1 MSTPKKGGGSGENS
15 DVGKPGAD
23 DLDTEAVAKI
33 RRQRTSTET
42 RAPVARTLVLVPVW
56 KRQVRV
62 GEKTKPFAQIHTP
75 ENRLAE
81 AIGLANAI
89 ELNVIDAFV
98 VPLSEPRPSTLF
110 GSGKVDEIGEI
121 VSQSDIGL
129 VVVDHIVNPVQQRN
143 LEKAWNTK
151 VVDRTGLILEIFGSR
166 ARTREGVLQVE
177 LAHLSYQKGRL
188 VRAWTHLER
197 QRGGGGFL
205 GGPGEAQI
213 ELDRRMLQDRID
225 AIKGDLA
232 EVAKTRE
239 LHRKGRRKVPYPIVA
254 IVGYTNAGKSTLFNT
269 VTGADVLA
277 MDQVFATLDPTMREL
292 KLPSARRIILSDTV
306 GFISDLP
313 TMLVA
318 AFRATLEEVIEAD
331 LILHVRD
338 IAHEETDAQ
347 RQDVEKVLGDLGID
361 TLPRDSHI
369 LEVWNKIDL
378 LDNAQLAVLQQDAAR
393 DERHPVLVSAAQRI
407 GLDGLF
413 AAIDAR
419 LGRADEV
426 LDLVIPGS
434 DGALISWLHE
444 NTDVME
450 RVSLDTGAVSLKVRV
465 ASERKAHVIGQLRKA
480 NIAV

>member
-1 MSTPKKGGGSGENS
+1 MINPEDDADEGVSASVPRRKRGSE
-15 DVGKPGAD
+15 
-23 DLDTEAVAKI
+23 
-33 RRQRTSTET
+33 ET
-42 RAPVARTLVLVPVW
+42 RAPRSRVLVLVPVW

-62 GEKTKPFAQIHTP
+62 GEKTKPFPQIHTP

-81 AIGLANAI
+81 AVGLANAI
-89 ELNVIDAFV
+89 DLDVIDALI
-98 VPLSEPRPSTLF
+98 VPLSEPRPSTLL
-110 GSGKVDEIGEI
+110 GSGKVEDLRQKIADD
-121 VSQSDIGL
+121 DIGL
-129 VVVDHIVNPVQQRN
+129 VVIDHIVTPVQQRN
-143 LEKAWNTK
+143 LEKTWNTK
-151 VVDRTGLILEIFGSR
+151 VVDRTGLILEIFGAR

-225 AIKGDLA
+225 AIKGDLK
-232 EVAKTRE
+232 EVSKTRE

-254 IVGYTNAGKSTLFNT
+254 IVGYTNAGKSTLFNR
-269 VTGADVLA
+269 VTGAGVLA

-338 IAHEETDAQ
+338 IAHPETDAQ
-347 RQDVEKVLGDLGID
+347 AHDVKKVLGDLGID
-361 TLPRDSHI
+361 TLPADGHI

-378 LDNAQLAVLQQDAAR
+378 LPPERASELQLEAAR
-393 DERHPVLVSAAQRI
+393 ADQPPVIVSAAT
-407 GLDGLF
+407 GLGMEALF

-419 LGRADEV
+419 LGAADEI
-426 LDLVIPGS
+426 LDLVIPGEA
-434 DGALISWLHE
+434 GALLHWLYE
-444 NTDVME
+444 NADIMSRTTDDAGSAML
-450 RVSLDTGAVSLKVRV
+450 RVRV
-465 ASERKAHVIGQLRKA
+465 AGEKKAQVIGQLRKA
-480 NIAV
+480 KIKV

>member
-1 MSTPKKGGGSGENS
+1 MIAHPKGGE
-15 DVGKPGAD
+15 GAD
-23 DLDTEAVAKI
+23 RETPRK
-33 RRQRTSTET
+33 RRRGSEET
-42 RAPVARTLVLVPVW
+42 RQPRTRALVLVPVW

-62 GEKTKPFAQIHTP
+62 GEKTKPFPQIHTP

-81 AIGLANAI
+81 AVGLAKAI
-89 ELNVIDAFV
+89 DLDVIDAAI
-98 VPLSEPRPSTLF
+98 VPLSEPRPSTLL
-110 GSGKVDEIGEI
+110 GSGKVEELRQR
-121 VSQSDIGL
+121 VSELEIGL
-129 VVVDHIVNPVQQRN
+129 VVVDHIVTPVQQRN

-151 VVDRTGLILEIFGSR
+151 VVDRTGLILEIFGAR

-177 LAHLSYQKGRL
+177 LAHLTYQKGRL

-225 AIKGDLA
+225 AIKRDL
-232 EVAKTRE
+232 VDVTKTRD

-254 IVGYTNAGKSTLFNT
+254 IVGYTNAGKSTLFNKI
-269 VTGADVLA
+269 TGAGVVA
-277 MDQVFATLDPTMREL
+277 MDQVFATLDPTMREV

-318 AFRATLEEVIEAD
+318 AFRATLEEVVEAD

-347 RQDVEKVLGDLGID
+347 AKDVEKVLGDLGID
-361 TLPRDSHI
+361 TLPVDSHI

-378 LDNAQLAVLQQDAAR
+378 LSHERRAELQHETRRNAR
-393 DERHPVLVSAAQRI
+393 PPVLVSAATGEGI
-407 GLDGLF
+407 APLLDS
-413 AAIDAR
+413 IDTQ
-419 LGRADEV
+419 LGAADEM
-426 LDLVIPGS
+426 LDLIIPGS
-434 DGALISWLHE
+434 KGALLNWLHE
-444 NTDVME
+444 TCDVIARE
-450 RVSLDTGAVSLKVRV
+450 ARKDGSIEVRIRVP
-465 ASERKAHVIGQLRKA
+465 SEKKARVIGQLRKSG
-480 NIAV
+480 VSV

>member
-1 MSTPKKGGGSGENS
+1 LIARP
-15 DVGKPGAD
+15 GKR
-23 DLDTEAVAKI
+23 K
-33 RRQRTSTET
+33 RRRASEET
-42 RAPVARTLVLVPVW
+42 RAPRTRTLVVVPVW

-62 GEKTKPFAQIHTP
+62 GEKTKPFPQIHTP

-81 AIGLANAI
+81 AVGLAKAI
-89 ELNVIDAFV
+89 DLDVIEAAI
-98 VPLSEPRPSTLF
+98 VPLSEPRPSTLL
-110 GSGKVDEIGEI
+110 GAGKVDELKQT
-121 VSQSDIGL
+121 VSDLEIGL
-129 VVVDHIVNPVQQRN
+129 VVVDHIVTPVQQRN

-151 VVDRTGLILEIFGSR
+151 VVDRTGLILEIFGAR

-177 LAHLSYQKGRL
+177 LAHLTYQKGRL

-225 AIKGDLA
+225 AIKRDLA
-232 EVAKTRE
+232 DVKKTRD

-254 IVGYTNAGKSTLFNT
+254 IVGYTNAGKSTLFNKI
-269 VTGADVLA
+269 TGAGVVA
-277 MDQVFATLDPTMREL
+277 MDQVFATLDPTMREV

-318 AFRATLEEVIEAD
+318 AFRATLEEVVEAD

-347 RQDVEKVLGDLGID
+347 AQDVEKVLADLGID
-361 TLPRDSHI
+361 TLPVESNI

-378 LDNAQLAVLQQDAAR
+378 LTADRRAELQHESLRNAR
-393 DERHPVLVSAAQRI
+393 PPVLVSAETGEGMASLLQSI
-407 GLDGLF
+407 DG
-413 AAIDAR
+413 R
-419 LGRADEV
+419 LGASDEII
-426 LDLVIPGS
+426 DVIVPGS
-434 DGALISWLHE
+434 NGALLNWLHE
-444 NTDVME
+444 TCDVLARE
-450 RVSLDTGAVSLKVRV
+450 ARKDGSIELRLRVPSEKKTRV
-465 ASERKAHVIGQLRKA
+465 VGQLRKGG
-480 NIAV
+480 ISV

>member
-1 MSTPKKGGGSGENS
+1 MIARPKDGEGEKG
-15 DVGKPGAD
+15 DGKR
-23 DLDTEAVAKI
+23 K
-33 RRQRTSTET
+33 RRRASEET
-42 RAPVARTLVLVPVW
+42 RAPRTRTLVVVPVW

-62 GEKTKPFAQIHTP
+62 GEKTKPFPQIHTP

-81 AIGLANAI
+81 AVGLAKAI
-89 ELNVIDAFV
+89 DLDVIEAAI
-98 VPLSEPRPSTLF
+98 VPLSEPRPSTLL
-110 GSGKVDEIGEI
+110 GAGKVDELKQT
-121 VSQSDIGL
+121 VSDLEIGL
-129 VVVDHIVNPVQQRN
+129 VVVDHIVTPVQQRN

-151 VVDRTGLILEIFGSR
+151 VVDRTGLILEIFGAR

-177 LAHLSYQKGRL
+177 LAHLTYQKGRL

-225 AIKGDLA
+225 AIKRDLA
-232 EVAKTRE
+232 DVKKTRD

-254 IVGYTNAGKSTLFNT
+254 IVGYTNAGKSTLFNKI
-269 VTGADVLA
+269 TGAGVVA
-277 MDQVFATLDPTMREL
+277 MDQVFATLDPTMREV

-318 AFRATLEEVIEAD
+318 AFRATLEEVVEAD

-347 RQDVEKVLGDLGID
+347 AQDVEKVLADLGID
-361 TLPRDSHI
+361 TLPVESNI

-378 LDNAQLAVLQQDAAR
+378 LTADRRAELQHESLRNAR
-393 DERHPVLVSAAQRI
+393 PPVLVSAETGEGMAPLLQSI
-407 GLDGLF
+407 DG
-413 AAIDAR
+413 R
-419 LGRADEV
+419 LGASDEII
-426 LDLVIPGS
+426 DVIVPGS
-434 DGALISWLHE
+434 NGALLNWLHE
-444 NTDVME
+444 TCDVLARE
-450 RVSLDTGAVSLKVRV
+450 ARKDGSIELRLRVPSEKKARV
-465 ASERKAHVIGQLRKA
+465 VGQLRKGG
-480 NIAV
+480 ISV